1 MELKLIKSESKVF
14 SAGAFNRTRMELKQ
28 FLAMAKKQPPLS
40 FNRTRME
47 LKQGQKVTVIKLG
60 SLLIVPEWN

>member
-1 MELKLIKSESKVF
+1 MELKLEIERRYRGRK
-14 SAGAFNRTRMELKQ
+14 G
-28 FLAMAKKQPPLS
+28 S